1 MNWIMIKDDDDKV
14 WYWINGSLVLSFG
27 IVSIIVSIFSLF
39 STVFIAGDG
48 LSIMELLSRIILA
61 SVFLPIGFGSILF
74 LRRSFRRNEEE
85 VFWGDLKDG
94 PACLQ
99 TKENLS
105 PSDILAIKQLI
116 GAEVQKENT

>member
-1 MNWIMIKDDDDKV
+1 MIKDDDDKV

-39 STVFIAGDG
+39 STVFVAGDG

-61 SVFLPIGFGSILF
+61 GVFLPIGFGSILF
-74 LRRSFRRNEEE
+74 LRRNLRCNEEE

-94 PACLQ
+94 LARLQ